1 MEPSGQ
7 VSSGLDGELD
17 GENCLKEI
25 ANNYIEDEDVDN
37 SSGDEAG
44 VARENGIAFSR
55 HTGHGR
61 DGRRVLVE
69 NGTEDCR
76 DNADDSASDGDRI
89 EVSDDSSGEEDS
101 GESSGKDG
109 EQDGDDEDDEGEEE
123 EKEVGE
129 RGGNHGTP
137 ALRRGET
144 CITDNVFMNNSSRE
158 HGKLVSNERL
168 PTAAEGMPVEK
179 EEVDT
184 ADDIQNGLE
193 VPEKGLTESESGPQT
208 GGTQVGPALR
218 RRRGRPLKSSDRKSN
233 IRAAPITPK
242 LEEPRVVRVNRGV
255 KRRFPGITLFPGP
268 PDHYLNTSPL
278 RAFLTLFAM
287 PIGSFYSI

>member
-44 VARENGIAFSR
+44 VARENGIAFSP

-61 DGRRVLVE
+61 DGRHVLVE
-69 NGTEDCR
+69 NGTEDFR
-76 DNADDSASDGDRI
+76 GNADDSDSDSDDDRI

-101 GESSGKDG
+101 GESSEKSE
-109 EQDGDDEDDEGEEE
+109 EQDGDDDEDREEEE
-123 EKEVGE
+123 EKGAEE
-129 RGGNHGTP
+129 RGRNHGTS
-137 ALRRGET
+137 ARGSGGT
-144 CITDNVFMNNSSRE
+144 SNTDNAIMNNSSRE
-158 HGKLVSNERL
+158 RGKLVNNERL
-168 PTAAEGMPVEK
+168 SGAAKRVSVER

-184 ADDIQNGLE
+184 AEGIQNGLE
-193 VPEKGLTESESGPQT
+193 VPEKSLTESECGPQT
-208 GGTQVGPALR
+208 GGTQAGPTLR

-255 KRRFPGITLFPGP
+255 KRRFPGIALFSWT
-268 PDHYLNTSPL
+268 PDHCLNS
-278 RAFLTLFAM
+278 
-287 PIGSFYSI
+287 